1 MSPNP
6 RPAPRRFH
14 SAPLHAQ
21 LAALCWREVD
31 GQREVL
37 LVTSSTGR
45 WILPKGWPIGGK
57 RDSATAKIEAW
68 EEAGV
73 RRGKVDRRP
82 LGSFIAIK
90 RTLEGDDEPCE
101 LQVFAIEVHKT
112 ADDYP
117 EKDMRD
123 RVWVSPEVA
132 ATMVDEDGLRDIF
145 AKFARSAPR
154 TAPRTAKSEAVA
166 KGRQDRDKVA

>member
-1 MSPNP
+1 MSSQSRLQPNTT
-6 RPAPRRFH
+6 H

-57 RDSATAKIEAW
+57 RNSDTAKLEAW

-90 RTLEGDDEPCE
+90 RTLAGDDEPCE
-101 LQVFAIEVHKT
+101 LQVFAIEVQKT
-112 ADDYP
+112 VDDYP
-117 EKDMRD
+117 EKDVRD
-123 RVWVSPEVA
+123 RVWVSPGVA

-145 AKFARSAPR
+145 AKFAAGTGRAG
-154 TAPRTAKSEAVA
+154 KSEAVA